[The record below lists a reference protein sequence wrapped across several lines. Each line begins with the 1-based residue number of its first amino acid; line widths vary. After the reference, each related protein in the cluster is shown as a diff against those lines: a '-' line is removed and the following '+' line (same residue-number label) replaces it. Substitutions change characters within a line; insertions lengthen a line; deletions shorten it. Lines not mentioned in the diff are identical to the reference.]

1 VNQVPDTFHVSSY
14 PREGH
19 AVVDVQGDIDLQSA
33 PLLRQALLDCAEQG
47 DQRVIL
53 NLAEVAFLDST
64 GLSAIIAGLRAM
76 ESRQGSLMLAG
87 IAPQVQR
94 LLDLTHLSEEF
105 QVFTSVQ
112 EAIASGNGPEPAPHA

>member
-1 VNQVPDTFHVSSY
+1 MNQVPDTFHVSSY

-19 AVVDVQGDIDLQSA
+19 AVVDVRGDIDLQSA

-53 NLAEVAFLDST
+53 NLADVAFLDST

-94 LLDLTHLSEEF
+94 LLDLTHLSDEF
-105 QVFTSVQ
+105 QVFASVQ
-112 EAIASGNGPEPAPHA
+112 EAIASRNDPESAPHA